1 MLVYNTKID
10 LRQYYLIAIDA
21 HFIRFWS
28 HPLCAVR
35 IASTEFTL
43 DNLAEQA
50 HITNTSIQRKYRR
63 ESTENLPYH
72 HMWST
77 HTLNDHFE
85 KINKPRAWEKTIYPT
100 IKRTLRAVS
109 KISVDQIDLKPGR
122 FELFGCDW
130 LITEDLK
137 TYLLEIN
144 R

>member
-1 MLVYNTKID
+1 MYNTKLD
-10 LRQYYLIAIDA
+10 LRQYYLISIDA
-21 HFIRFWS
+21 HSIRFWS
-28 HPLCAVR
+28 HPLCTVR
-35 IASTEFTL
+35 IASTEFTF
-43 DNLAEQA
+43 DDFTARA
-50 HITNTSIQRKYRR
+50 HITNTSIQRKFRR
-63 ESTENLPYH
+63 DSPTRDFLPCH

-85 KINKPRAWEKTIYPT
+85 KIGKPDAWDKYIYPA
-100 IKRTLRAVS
+100 IKRTLKA
-109 KISVDQIDLKPGR
+109 ISHASVEQIHLHPGR